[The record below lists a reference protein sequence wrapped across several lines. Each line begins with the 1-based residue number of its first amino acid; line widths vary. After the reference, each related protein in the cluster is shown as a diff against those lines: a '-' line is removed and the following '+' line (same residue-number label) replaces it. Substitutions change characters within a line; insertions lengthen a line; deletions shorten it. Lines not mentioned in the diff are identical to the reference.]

1 MNIKGTVRIIES
13 LKKTERISIKINK
26 IAGQENF

>member
-1 MNIKGTVRIIES
+1 MNIEGTVRIIES

-26 IAGQENF
+26 ITGEENF